1 MRGADAQP
9 SVEQLW
15 EADSSRYLFML
26 STSVSCLYFGGIPSI
41 PGRELTEQSQLGATP
56 PVLS

>member
-9 SVEQLW
+9 SGEQLW

-26 STSVSCLYFGGIPSI
+26 STSVSYLYFGGIPSI
-41 PGRELTEQSQLGATP
+41 PGRELTE
-56 PVLS
+56 